1 MLRYFAEL
9 LLIILIATTPLSANA
24 QSDKAEQ
31 QRKRL
36 EQYKKELNQTK
47 AEVERLKNEKKSA
60 SKEVAAL
67 DREMRLRNG
76 YISEVNEERNSVI
89 AVMTSYSLSIDSLE
103 RVLEKN
109 RAIYAEAVRVAYRN
123 YTQNNN
129 TNYIFASRNITEAAR
144 RKAEIEHITASR
156 KALADS
162 IIAQSELLNKKHA
175 QLAERDMELDSISKV
190 LRAEKRKLE
199 DSRTAAQR
207 AYNKLSKREKE
218 AINEQRKQQKQ
229 YDQAVTELQ
238 KLLKGNKVGA
248 GFSRNTQGLNL
259 PVAGG
264 VLTEQGFGG
273 TITGKKGD
281 IVTTIHE
288 GIVQEVQY
296 KKTTNK
302 YTVFLG
308 YNEYLVTYT
317 NLNAVSIKKG
327 DIVKKDQKIGI
338 IGSGI
343 DSDDKPYVRI
353 AIYDCETKK
362 PLTVSS
368 FFKKR

>member
-1 MLRYFAEL
+1 MLQR
-9 LLIILIATTPLSANA
+9 LIYLFVVILIATTPLSA
-24 QSDKAEQ
+24 QDKKTEE
-31 QRKRL
+31 QRKRM
-36 EQYKKELNQTK
+36 EQYKRELNKTK
-47 AEVERLKNEKKSA
+47 AEVENLQREKKSA

-67 DREMRLRNG
+67 DREMRLRNN
-76 YISEVNEERNSVI
+76 YIGEVNEERSVVEKTI
-89 AVMTSYSLSIDSLE
+89 EGYTSTIDSLE
-103 RVLEKN
+103 MVLEHN
-109 RAIYAEAVRVAYRN
+109 REVYAEAIRVAYRN
-123 YTQNNN
+123 YVQQNN
-129 TNYIFASRNITEAAR
+129 TNYILASRSITEAAR
-144 RKAEIEHITASR
+144 RNAEIEHITESR
-156 KALADS
+156 KALADT
-162 IIAQSELLNKKHA
+162 ILAQTEYLNEQRSLLEQRNH
-175 QLAERDMELDSISKV
+175 ELDSISEV
-190 LRAEKRKLE
+190 LTLEKRKLE

-229 YDQAVTELQ
+229 YDEAVAELQ
-238 KLLKGNKVGA
+238 KMLKGNKVGA
-248 GFSRNTQGLNL
+248 GFSRNTKGLNL
-259 PVAGG
+259 PVEGG
-264 VLTEQGFGG
+264 ELTEQGFGG

-281 IVTTIHE
+281 AVKTIYD

-317 NLNAVSIKKG
+317 NLGAVSVKRG
-327 DIVKKDQKIGI
+327 DVVKKDQKIGT

-368 FFKKR
+368 FFKKK